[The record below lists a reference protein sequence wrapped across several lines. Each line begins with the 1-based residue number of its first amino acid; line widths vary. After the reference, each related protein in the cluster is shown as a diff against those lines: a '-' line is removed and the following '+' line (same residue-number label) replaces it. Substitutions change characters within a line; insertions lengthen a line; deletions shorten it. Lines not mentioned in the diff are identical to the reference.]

1 MFKDIWYVTYDNSI
15 ELIFLEEALNAY
27 NKFHEPHE
35 INVIVN
41 EYLEST
47 AIKIRNRIKALPQ
60 DNIKVKVYIPS
71 DILTA
76 EELKKIKK
84 TKDFFDFPGFGWVT
98 QQYLKLAIYRKS
110 NAKFSYVFDCK
121 NIPVKPN
128 AIEHVSNNHN
138 FAPNPLPNSGFDN
151 YKNYLRDLGILK
163 NKDLVYKHRTVN
175 TPFIFNNKILHSMFD
190 TLDVFSLI
198 FLHYNFLDDL
208 EEFQNFLSL
217 GILVSEIIL
226 YYSYID
232 YQGLDIDTDS
242 NTPSIN
248 HWIQDGIK
256 RPWMTNLNLED
267 WIRQHNYD
275 HDDGFVD
282 FPVLPYN
289 RTYYITAHRRQLEQ
303 ELLEDPTLQRF
314 KNFIR
319 RSLRDY

>member
-1 MFKDIWYVTYDNSI
+1 MFKDIWYVTYDNFI

-27 NKFHEPHE
+27 NTFHEPHE

-60 DNIKVKVYIPS
+60 DNIKLKVYIPS
-71 DILTA
+71 DILTV

-84 TKDFFDFPGFGWVT
+84 TQDFFDFPGFGWIT

-138 FAPNPLPNSGFDN
+138 FSPNPLPNSGFDN
-151 YKNYLRDLGILK
+151 YKNYLRNLGILK
-163 NKDLVYKHRTVN
+163 NKDLVYAHRAVN
-175 TPFIFNNKILHSMFD
+175 TPFIFNNKILHSMFN

-198 FLHYNFLDDL
+198 FLHYKFLDDW

-232 YQGLDIDTDS
+232 YQGLDVDTDS

-289 RTYYITAHRRQLEQ
+289 ITYYITAHRRQLEQ

-314 KNFIR
+314 KKFIR